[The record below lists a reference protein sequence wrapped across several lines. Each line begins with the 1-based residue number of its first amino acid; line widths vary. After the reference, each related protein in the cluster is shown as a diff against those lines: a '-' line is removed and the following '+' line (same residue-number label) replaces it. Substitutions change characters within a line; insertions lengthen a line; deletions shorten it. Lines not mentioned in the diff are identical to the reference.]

1 VGNFNLLKSK
11 KTTDDCKKILLKDFS
26 WMADDSYRS
35 IYDELKKK
43 PSLFDEAQ
51 YAIDRMAK

>member
-1 VGNFNLLKSK
+1 
-11 KTTDDCKKILLKDFS
+11 
-26 WMADDSYRS
+26 MADDSYGS
-35 IYDELKKK
+35 VYDELKKN